1 MELQQLRY
9 FDEVAR
15 TQHVTN
21 SAKKLNVAQP
31 ALTQSI
37 RRLEREL
44 GVTLFERVGRNVRL
58 TACGEAL
65 QKRIAPLLA
74 ALDEL
79 PEELAVVA
87 GQQRAAVHLAIESAS
102 GLAVDAIAAYRSA
115 HPDARFVVTQEA
127 SSRRWDLRVRT
138 VRAESADPR
147 ARRFFERIGIAVPA
161 ERASQEP
168 LPLSDL
174 ADEPFICLAGSRTFR
189 AVCDEACAHAGSC
202 RAWRSKR
209 QPRRGEDMIGLGLGV
224 GFWPERSW
232 GGLDDSS
239 ARLASIADAPFARTI
254 EIAPTSG
261 PLAKKPRRST
271 ASSSRFSKNAGANPR
286 PYAPRIFAATCFF
299 LLRMPG
305 IQVPPSPVQWMPNTR
320 LTMRRLP
327 SHMNWLPSATISV
340 TSSSTNS

>member
-58 TACGEAL
+58 TACGDAL
-65 QKRIAPLLA
+65 QKRVAPLLA

-102 GLAVDAIAAYRSA
+102 GLAVDAIAAYRLA

-189 AVCDEACAHAGSC
+189 AVCDEACAHAGFV
-202 RAWRSKR
+202 
-209 QPRRGEDMIGLGLGV
+209 PRVAFESDSPAVVKNMIGLGLGV

-327 SHMNWLPSATISV
+327 RT
-340 TSSSTNS
+340 

>member
-161 ERASQEP
+161 PAAVRP
-168 LPLSDL
+168 
-174 ADEPFICLAGSRTFR
+174 RRR
-189 AVCDEACAHAGSC
+189 AVHLPRRKPHVSRGMRRSVRACRV
-202 RAWRSKR
+202 RAARGVQKR
-209 QPRRGEDMIGLGLGV
+209 QPRRGEEHDRLGAGRGLL
-224 GFWPERSW
+224 
-232 GGLDDSS
+232 
-239 ARLASIADAPFARTI
+239 ARTQL
-254 EIAPTSG
+254 G
-261 PLAKKPRRST
+261 RPRR
-271 ASSSRFSKNAGANPR
+271 
-286 PYAPRIFAATCFF
+286 
-299 LLRMPG
+299 
-305 IQVPPSPVQWMPNTR
+305 
-320 LTMRRLP
+320 
-327 SHMNWLPSATISV
+327 
-340 TSSSTNS
+340 

>member
-174 ADEPFICLAGSRTFR
+174 ADEPFICLAGSMRRSVR
-189 AVCDEACAHAGSC
+189 AC
-202 RAWRSKR
+202 RVRAARGVRKR
-209 QPRRGEDMIGLGLGV
+209 QPRRGEEHDRLGAGRGLL
-224 GFWPERSW
+224 
-232 GGLDDSS
+232 
-239 ARLASIADAPFARTI
+239 ARTQL
-254 EIAPTSG
+254 G
-261 PLAKKPRRST
+261 RPRR
-271 ASSSRFSKNAGANPR
+271 
-286 PYAPRIFAATCFF
+286 
-299 LLRMPG
+299 
-305 IQVPPSPVQWMPNTR
+305 
-320 LTMRRLP
+320 
-327 SHMNWLPSATISV
+327 
-340 TSSSTNS
+340 

>member
-102 GLAVDAIAAYRSA
+102 GLEIGRA
-115 HPDARFVVTQEA
+115 HV
-127 SSRRWDLRVRT
+127 
-138 VRAESADPR
+138 
-147 ARRFFERIGIAVPA
+147 
-161 ERASQEP
+161 
-168 LPLSDL
+168 
-174 ADEPFICLAGSRTFR
+174 
-189 AVCDEACAHAGSC
+189 
-202 RAWRSKR
+202 
-209 QPRRGEDMIGLGLGV
+209 
-224 GFWPERSW
+224 
-232 GGLDDSS
+232 
-239 ARLASIADAPFARTI
+239 
-254 EIAPTSG
+254 
-261 PLAKKPRRST
+261 
-271 ASSSRFSKNAGANPR
+271 
-286 PYAPRIFAATCFF
+286 
-299 LLRMPG
+299 
-305 IQVPPSPVQWMPNTR
+305 
-320 LTMRRLP
+320 
-327 SHMNWLPSATISV
+327 
-340 TSSSTNS
+340 

>member
-102 GLAVDAIAAYRSA
+102 GLAAYRSA

-189 AVCDEACAHAGSC
+189 AVCDEACAHAGFV
-202 RAWRSKR
+202 
-209 QPRRGEDMIGLGLGV
+209 PRVAFESDSPAVVKNMIGLGLGV

-261 PLAKKPRRST
+261 PL
-271 ASSSRFSKNAGANPR
+271 SKE
-286 PYAPRIFAATCFF
+286 AAAFHGFLVSFF
-299 LLRMPG
+299 EERWRE
-305 IQVPPSPVQWMPNTR
+305 PSP
-320 LTMRRLP
+320 LC
-327 SHMNWLPSATISV
+327 S
-340 TSSSTNS
+340 

>member
-58 TACGEAL
+58 TACGAAL

-87 GQQRAAVHLAIESAS
+87 GREQAAVHLAIESAS
-102 GLAVDAIAAYRSA
+102 ALAVDAIAAYRAS
-115 HPDARFVVTQEA
+115 HPDARFVVAQETA
-127 SSRRWDLRVRT
+127 ARRWDLRIRT
-138 VRAESADPR
+138 VRADGAATG
-147 ARRFFERIGIAVPA
+147 ARRFTERIGIAVPT
-161 ERASQEP
+161 ERAAGGP
-168 LPLSDL
+168 LALTDL
-174 ADEPFICLAGSRTFR
+174 EGEPFICLAGSRTFR
-189 AVCDEACAHAGSC
+189 AVCDEACAQAGF
-202 RAWRSKR
+202 A
-209 QPRRGEDMIGLGLGV
+209 PRVAFESDSPAVVKSMIGLGLGV

-232 GGLDDSS
+232 GSLEDSS
-239 ARLASIADAPFARTI
+239 ATLTAIVDAPFARTI
-254 EIAPTSG
+254 EIEPAHG
-261 PLAKKPRRST
+261 PLSKEA
-271 ASSSRFSKNAGANPR
+271 AAFHGFLVSRFEAR
-286 PYAPRIFAATCFF
+286 WRE
-299 LLRMPG
+299 
-305 IQVPPSPVQWMPNTR
+305 PSPLR
-320 LTMRRLP
+320 
-327 SHMNWLPSATISV
+327 A
-340 TSSSTNS
+340 

>member
-138 VRAESADPR
+138 VRAEADPR
-147 ARRFFERIGIAVPA
+147 ARRSSNASARRARRARRAGTPAAVRP
-161 ERASQEP
+161 R
-168 LPLSDL
+168 
-174 ADEPFICLAGSRTFR
+174 RR
-189 AVCDEACAHAGSC
+189 AVHL
-202 RAWRSKR
+202 
-209 QPRRGEDMIGLGLGV
+209 PRR
-224 GFWPERSW
+224 
-232 GGLDDSS
+232 
-239 ARLASIADAPFARTI
+239 
-254 EIAPTSG
+254 
-261 PLAKKPRRST
+261 KPHVSRGMRRSVR
-271 ASSSRFSKNAGANPR
+271 ACRVR
-286 PYAPRIFAATCFF
+286 AA
-299 LLRMPG
+299 RG
-305 IQVPPSPVQWMPNTR
+305 VR
-320 LTMRRLP
+320 
-327 SHMNWLPSATISV
+327 
-340 TSSSTNS
+340 

>member
-44 GVTLFERVGRNVRL
+44 GVTLFERVGRNVR
-58 TACGEAL
+58 
-65 QKRIAPLLA
+65 
-74 ALDEL
+74 
-79 PEELAVVA
+79 
-87 GQQRAAVHLAIESAS
+87 QQRAAVHLAIESAS

-189 AVCDEACAHAGSC
+189 AVCDEACAHAGFV
-202 RAWRSKR
+202 
-209 QPRRGEDMIGLGLGV
+209 PRVAFESDSPAVVKNMIGLGLGV

-261 PLAKKPRRST
+261 PL
-271 ASSSRFSKNAGANPR
+271 SKE
-286 PYAPRIFAATCFF
+286 AAAFHGFLVSFF
-299 LLRMPG
+299 EERWRE
-305 IQVPPSPVQWMPNTR
+305 PSP
-320 LTMRRLP
+320 LC
-327 SHMNWLPSATISV
+327 S
-340 TSSSTNS
+340 

>member
-58 TACGEAL
+58 TACGDAL
-65 QKRIAPLLA
+65 QKRVAPLLA

-102 GLAVDAIAAYRSA
+102 GLAVDAIAAYRLA

-147 ARRFFERIGIAVPA
+147 ARR
-161 ERASQEP
+161 
-168 LPLSDL
+168 
-174 ADEPFICLAGSRTFR
+174 
-189 AVCDEACAHAGSC
+189 
-202 RAWRSKR
+202 
-209 QPRRGEDMIGLGLGV
+209 
-224 GFWPERSW
+224 
-232 GGLDDSS
+232 
-239 ARLASIADAPFARTI
+239 
-254 EIAPTSG
+254 
-261 PLAKKPRRST
+261 
-271 ASSSRFSKNAGANPR
+271 
-286 PYAPRIFAATCFF
+286 
-299 LLRMPG
+299 
-305 IQVPPSPVQWMPNTR
+305 
-320 LTMRRLP
+320 
-327 SHMNWLPSATISV
+327 
-340 TSSSTNS
+340 

>member
-174 ADEPFICLAGSRTFR
+174 ADEAFSCLAGSRTFR
-189 AVCDEACAHAGSC
+189 AVCDEACAHAGFV
-202 RAWRSKR
+202 
-209 QPRRGEDMIGLGLGV
+209 PRVAFESDSPAVVKNMIGLGLGV

-261 PLAKKPRRST
+261 PL
-271 ASSSRFSKNAGANPR
+271 SKE
-286 PYAPRIFAATCFF
+286 AAAFHGFLVSFF
-299 LLRMPG
+299 EERWRE
-305 IQVPPSPVQWMPNTR
+305 PSP
-320 LTMRRLP
+320 LC
-327 SHMNWLPSATISV
+327 S
-340 TSSSTNS
+340 

>member
-87 GQQRAAVHLAIESAS
+87 GREQAAVHLAIESAS
-102 GLAVDAIAAYRSA
+102 ALAVDAIAAYRAS
-115 HPDARFVVTQEA
+115 HPDARFVVAQETA
-127 SSRRWDLRVRT
+127 ARRWDLRIRT
-138 VRAESADPR
+138 VRADGAATG
-147 ARRFFERIGIAVPA
+147 ARRFTERIGIAVPA
-161 ERASQEP
+161 ERAAGGP
-168 LPLSDL
+168 LALTDL
-174 ADEPFICLAGSRTFR
+174 EGEPFICLAGQPHVPRGMRRGMCAGGVR
-189 AVCDEACAHAGSC
+189 AARGVRE
-202 RAWRSKR
+202 R
-209 QPRRGEDMIGLGLGV
+209 QPRRGEEHERAGAGRGVLARAQLGQPRGQQRHADGHRRRPVRAHHRDRAGTRPPQQRSRGV
-224 GFWPERSW
+224 PRLPRLSVRSA
-232 GGLDDSS
+232 L
-239 ARLASIADAPFARTI
+239 ARAL
-254 EIAPTSG
+254 APTRLG
-261 PLAKKPRRST
+261 CAPPP
-271 ASSSRFSKNAGANPR
+271 ASCG
-286 PYAPRIFAATCFF
+286 
-299 LLRMPG
+299 
-305 IQVPPSPVQWMPNTR
+305 
-320 LTMRRLP
+320 
-327 SHMNWLPSATISV
+327 
-340 TSSSTNS
+340 

>member
-65 QKRIAPLLA
+65 QKRIALLA

-147 ARRFFERIGIAVPA
+147 ARRFFERIGIA
-161 ERASQEP
+161 

-189 AVCDEACAHAGSC
+189 AVCDEACAHAGFV
-202 RAWRSKR
+202 
-209 QPRRGEDMIGLGLGV
+209 PRVAFESDSPAVVKNMIGLGLGV

-232 GGLDDSS
+232 GDLDDSS

-261 PLAKKPRRST
+261 PL
-271 ASSSRFSKNAGANPR
+271 SKE
-286 PYAPRIFAATCFF
+286 AAAFHGFLVSFF
-299 LLRMPG
+299 EERWRE
-305 IQVPPSPVQWMPNTR
+305 PSP
-320 LTMRRLP
+320 LC
-327 SHMNWLPSATISV
+327 S
-340 TSSSTNS
+340 

>member
-138 VRAESADPR
+138 VRAESADPCRCPTSPTCRSSASPEAARFARYATKR
-147 ARRFFERIGIAVPA
+147 ARMP
-161 ERASQEP
+161 
-168 LPLSDL
+168 
-174 ADEPFICLAGSRTFR
+174 
-189 AVCDEACAHAGSC
+189 GSC
-202 RAWRSKR
+202 RAWRSK
-209 QPRRGEDMIGLGLGV
+209 
-224 GFWPERSW
+224 
-232 GGLDDSS
+232 
-239 ARLASIADAPFARTI
+239 ATAP
-254 EIAPTSG
+254 P
-261 PLAKKPRRST
+261 
-271 ASSSRFSKNAGANPR
+271 
-286 PYAPRIFAATCFF
+286 
-299 LLRMPG
+299 
-305 IQVPPSPVQWMPNTR
+305 W
-320 LTMRRLP
+320 
-327 SHMNWLPSATISV
+327 
-340 TSSSTNS
+340 

>member
-58 TACGEAL
+58 TACGAAL

-87 GQQRAAVHLAIESAS
+87 GREQAAVHLAIESAS
-102 GLAVDAIAAYRSA
+102 ALAVDAIAAYRAS
-115 HPDARFVVTQEA
+115 HPDARFVVAQETA
-127 SSRRWDLRVRT
+127 ARRWDLRIRT
-138 VRAESADPR
+138 VRADGAATG
-147 ARRFFERIGIAVPA
+147 ARRFTERIGIAVPA
-161 ERASQEP
+161 ERAAGGP
-168 LPLSDL
+168 LALTDL
-174 ADEPFICLAGSRTFR
+174 EGEPFICLAGSRTFR
-189 AVCDEACAHAGSC
+189 AVCDEACAQAGV
-202 RAWRSKR
+202 A
-209 QPRRGEDMIGLGLGV
+209 PRVAFESDSPAVVKSMIGLGLGV

-232 GGLDDSS
+232 GSLEDSS
-239 ARLASIADAPFARTI
+239 ATLTAIVDAPFARTI
-254 EIAPTSG
+254 EIEPAHG
-261 PLAKKPRRST
+261 PLSKEA
-271 ASSSRFSKNAGANPR
+271 AAFHGFLVSRFEAR
-286 PYAPRIFAATCFF
+286 WRE
-299 LLRMPG
+299 
-305 IQVPPSPVQWMPNTR
+305 PSPLR
-320 LTMRRLP
+320 
-327 SHMNWLPSATISV
+327 A
-340 TSSSTNS
+340 